1 MIVKIF
7 ILISFSYL
15 LAQPNELTVQE
26 IISAMDENDV
36 SAQELET
43 ALLKDNEGN
52 LKVENSGEKLESI
65 TVKQARGIS

>member
-26 IISAMDENDV
+26 IISAMDENLHAKSRV
-36 SAQELET
+36 MTSKMIVHGRRSSRT
-43 ALLKDNEGN
+43 I
-52 LKVENSGEKLESI
+52 ES
-65 TVKQARGIS
+65 